1 MLWKSNFNPLSDV
14 FKCLKFKV
22 CFLARFFSCKPLE
35 NQSNPFD
42 GRKNQIMWKN
52 AQTGKMQICW
62 FFTVTFNQT
71 GTVPQYSTIS
81 NRGLYGINAH
91 LNSGRIPHCFSP
103 LFLNWSETYSNN
115 CHLLIYKVGSSSL
128 HTMRGTRFK
137 PLFQSACRK

>member
-1 MLWKSNFNPLSDV
+1 MWEKRSSSLMTMYLLFSWKTLHINHAVEQTIDFFFGKFQYLWNKTLFSKLCAQSSKQQMLWKSNFNPLSDV

-71 GTVPQYSTIS
+71 GTVPQYST
-81 NRGLYGINAH
+81 Y
-91 LNSGRIPHCFSP
+91 
-103 LFLNWSETYSNN
+103 
-115 CHLLIYKVGSSSL
+115 
-128 HTMRGTRFK
+128 FK
-137 PLFQSACRK
+137 